1 MGENPLTFLQS
12 HETGFVTITI
22 EGVQVKRI
30 RYAVGLLFLASLAVY
45 AQQYTI
51 KFATIAPEGSTWMN
65 VMKEYDA
72 AIRKESGGRMGFKIY
87 SAGVQGD
94 EKSVLRKI
102 RVGQLHSGGFTGLGM
117 GEIAPKVRILDA
129 PFLVRGDDEVNMLY
143 KDYGKEFEQAFEEG
157 GYVLLGWAE
166 VGFVHV
172 FTSTPIRKK
181 EDLKGLK
188 MWTWEG
194 DPIAETAFRTLG
206 MNPIPLS
213 LLDVNTSLQT
223 GLINAFY
230 TTPYAAIAL
239 QWYTRVKYMVDVPL
253 ADAAGSVLISKKF
266 YDQLP
271 SDLQEILLRNGRL
284 YIAKLT
290 QLSREDNKNS
300 ITELKKRGITITTA
314 DAKELQDYIEV
325 GSRSRRALVGKLFSE
340 DFLNRVEKSVADYRL
355 VHKTTK

>member
-1 MGENPLTFLQS
+1 M
-12 HETGFVTITI
+12 
-22 EGVQVKRI
+22 KRLRRI
-30 RYAVGLLFLASLAVY
+30 VGLLFLASLAVY

-102 RVGQLHSGGFTGLGM
+102 RVGQLHSGGFTGVGM
-117 GEIAPKVRILDA
+117 GEIAPKVRILDS
-129 PFLVRGDDEVNMLY
+129 PFLVRNEDEVDMLY

-172 FTSTPIRKK
+172 FTSAPIRKT

-206 MNPIPLS
+206 INPIPLS
-213 LLDVNTSLQT
+213 FIDVMTSLQT
-223 GLINAFY
+223 GLIDAFY

-253 ADAAGSVLISKKF
+253 ADAAGSVLISKKY

-271 SDLQEILLRNGRL
+271 KDLQEILLRNGHL
-284 YIAKLT
+284 YITKLT
-290 QLSREDNKNS
+290 QLSRKDNKES
-300 ITELKKRGITITTA
+300 ITELTKRGITLLTA
-314 DAKELQDYIEV
+314 NEKDLQDYIEV
-325 GSRSRRALVGKLFSE
+325 GRRSRRALVGKLFSE
-340 DFLNRVEKSVADYRL
+340 DFLNRVEKSIVDYRK
-355 VHKTTK
+355 VHKTAQ